1 MHSFL
6 TFERFTRLI
15 LRLLAVVGI
24 GAALGA
30 CATVSETAEIL
41 PAEAELTSAETQQEP
56 DEIEYGTFTEEQ
68 LYQAIISELG
78 AKRGEREAAGEN
90 YFDLAFDTRD
100 LGVVKRAVQFAS
112 INNDL
117 NALLQLGLLWAE
129 ISPQDPQPHLML
141 SFQFLENGTFD
152 QALSH
157 MARVID
163 LGGSIDF
170 STLAARTGRLSPAAR
185 IGLINNLRQLV
196 REFPAQ
202 ESIHIALIQ
211 MLGQNRE
218 AEAALDE
225 MDLLKNRVELTP
237 AMVLLEAQLQQNLD
251 RSDAALRTLRSG
263 VRRFKT
269 DNSLRLTYAR
279 LLIQN
284 DEFADAREQFEILV
298 EQNPQDWETYY
309 SVALLDMEMDDDES
323 AIRRFTRLIGV
334 DQRAD
339 ESQYYLGLIY
349 EQREDL
355 AKAVE
360 HYRQVRIGTN
370 SFLAAQQQATRFSIQ
385 LGELEDAHSWLSGL
399 ARGQPRLEIMFL
411 TIESSALIQAD
422 YSDEALALLNRALNK
437 YPNEADLLFA
447 RVLYNDSIQDSAG
460 SERDLRQIIRMLPED
475 SRALNHLGY
484 MLADQTTRFEEA
496 LELLE
501 LAIAISPD
509 DPAIIDSIAWVQY
522 KLGRYGEALANLRRA
537 FAAFPD
543 HEVASHLGEVL
554 WVMGREDEAIQVW
567 QNALEATPDSELI
580 KEAMERLQ
588 HRS

>member
-6 TFERFTRLI
+6 RFENFTRLI
-15 LRLLAVVGI
+15 LRLLIVVSI
-24 GAALGA
+24 GATLGA
-30 CATVSETAEIL
+30 CATVPETTEVL
-41 PAEAELTSAETQQEP
+41 PVEAEVTSVDPQQEP
-56 DEIEYGTFTEEQ
+56 EEIEYGSFTEEQ
-68 LYQAIISELG
+68 LYQAIIGELG
-78 AKRGEREAAGEN
+78 AKRGDVEDAGEN

-100 LGVVKRAVQFAS
+100 LGIVKRAVQFAS

-129 ISPQDPQPHLML
+129 ISPRDPQPHLML
-141 SFQFLENGTFD
+141 SFQFLENGAFG

-170 STLAARTGRLSPAAR
+170 STLAARTGRLNPAAR
-185 IGLINNLRQLV
+185 VGLIGNLRQLV

-211 MLGQNRE
+211 LLGQNRE
-218 AEAALDE
+218 AEAGLDE
-225 MDLLKNRVELTP
+225 LDLLKNRIELTP
-237 AMVLLEAQLQQNLD
+237 AIVLLEAQLQQNLD
-251 RSDAALRTLRSG
+251 RPDTALRALRNG
-263 VRRFKT
+263 VRRFENDK
-269 DNSLRLTYAR
+269 SLRLTYAR

-284 DEFADAREQFEILV
+284 GEFGDARKQFEILV
-298 EQNPQDWETYY
+298 ELDPEDWETYY
-309 SVALLDMEMDDDES
+309 SVALLDMEMDDDDS

-349 EQREDL
+349 EQRQQL
-355 AKAVE
+355 TQAIE

-370 SFLAAQQQATRFSIQ
+370 NFLAAQQQATRFSIT
-385 LGELEDAHSWLSGL
+385 LGELEDAHSWLSDL

-422 YSDEALALLNRALNK
+422 YSDEALALLNTALNK
-437 YPNEADLLFA
+437 YPNETDLLFA
-447 RVLYNDSIQDSAG
+447 RVLYNDSIQNSAG

-501 LAIAISPD
+501 RAIAISPD

-522 KLGRYGEALANLRRA
+522 KLGRYAESLANLRRA
-537 FAAFPD
+537 FVVFPD

-554 WVMGREDEAIQVW
+554 WVMGRKDEAVRVW
-567 QNALEATPDSELI
+567 EDALKATPDSELI

-588 HRS
+588 PQS